1 MNRRNFFK
9 LASAG
14 ALLAG
19 TPLASQAEATN
30 KPPIPG
36 ALGMLYDSTLCIGCQ
51 ACVTKCQQV
60 NHLEHNPDSKIYTG
74 GAPTWSNNDKLS
86 PYTNN
91 IIQVWSSGDG
101 KNKDQ
106 EQNGYAYIKKQCMH
120 CVDPNCVSVCP
131 VSALKKDPKTGVVH
145 YDPDICTGC
154 RYCMVACPFDVPKY
168 DYENPFGKIHKCELC
183 NQPGVERLD
192 KGGMPGC
199 VEVCPTGAVIYGTR
213 EDLLAEAKRRLALNP
228 GDEYHY
234 PRQMLD
240 KNDTYLHAVPKYD
253 RYVYGEKEAGGTQVL
268 VLAGVPYQNLDLP
281 KLDELSTGERSEHI
295 QHTLYKGMVLPLA
308 LLAGISVLVH
318 RNTREDRQD
327 HDKSQEDDHDGA

>member
-60 NHLEHNPDSKIYTG
+60 NHLEHNPNSKIYTG

-281 KLDELSTGERSEHI
+281 KLDALSTGERSEHI